1 MVCFRPWQAKIANA
15 RGVEALFCPREHAKG
30 PTSQPFRSGATQ
42 GTRGLLALPGI
53 EYERSE
59 APSGARWS
67 VSEISLEIEAAEPP
81 DGGGSRNRHSP

>member
-1 MVCFRPWQAKIANA
+1 MVID
-15 RGVEALFCPREHAKG
+15 
-30 PTSQPFRSGATQ
+30 RSSVNYSSRNWIEATQ